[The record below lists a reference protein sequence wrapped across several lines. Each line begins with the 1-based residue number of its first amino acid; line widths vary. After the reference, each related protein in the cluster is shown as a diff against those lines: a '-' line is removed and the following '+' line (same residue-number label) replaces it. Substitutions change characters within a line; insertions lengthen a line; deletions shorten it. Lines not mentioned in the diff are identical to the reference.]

1 MTTKT
6 LIGIIET
13 RIASSEG
20 NPTSKS
26 FFYELHKAL
35 ERLDAYESG
44 GENYC
49 NYYRTRYRRFLKRLE
64 YVVKTTLTN
73 CGLYGTIC
81 V

>member
-44 GENYC
+44 EK
-49 NYYRTRYRRFLKRLE
+49 TIATTTEQDIDDFLKD
-64 YVVKTTLTN
+64 
-73 CGLYGTIC
+73 
-81 V
+81 

>member
-35 ERLDAYESG
+35 ERLDTYESG
-44 GENYC
+44 EKHIGTTTEQDIDD
-49 NYYRTRYRRFLKRLE
+49 FLKD
-64 YVVKTTLTN
+64 
-73 CGLYGTIC
+73 
-81 V
+81 

>member
-44 GENYC
+44 GRNI
-49 NYYRTRYRRFLKRLE
+49 LE
-64 YVVKTTLTN
+64 LLQNK
-73 CGLYGTIC
+73 I
-81 V
+81 

>member
-44 GENYC
+44 EKHIGTTTEQDIDD
-49 NYYRTRYRRFLKRLE
+49 FL
-64 YVVKTTLTN
+64 N
-73 CGLYGTIC
+73 D
-81 V
+81 